1 MEESIEKYKAS
12 RSKRWAAIADVLRQH
27 RMTNMEDD
35 DGEAYPLVDLMTNS
49 GRTIADGEWQ
59 MIVLADEIDMALD
72 RV

>member
-12 RSKRWAAIADVLRQH
+12 RPKRWATIADVLRKH
-27 RMTNMEDD
+27 RMSNMEDE
-35 DGEAYPLVDLMTNS
+35 DGGAFPLVDLMTRD
-49 GRTIADGEWQ
+49 GHTIGDGEWQ